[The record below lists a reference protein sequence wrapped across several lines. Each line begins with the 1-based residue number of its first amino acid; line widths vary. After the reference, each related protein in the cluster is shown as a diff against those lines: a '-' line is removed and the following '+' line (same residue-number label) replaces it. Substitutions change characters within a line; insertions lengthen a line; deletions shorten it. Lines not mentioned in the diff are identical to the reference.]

1 MLTGVR
7 SGKMARFEGK
17 TVEQAKAA
25 AAIQLGC
32 TVDKLTFKLIQAPK
46 KGWLGLF
53 RKPAI
58 IEATEPTTLSV
69 IKSDHKPV
77 QTPLKPSSR
86 DEVETVQSLTDKER
100 EQLENKRHYEA
111 NLAKMK
117 TESLALV
124 DYLIDVFKQLGVE
137 VQPQI
142 TQQTVH
148 DLKIDLTTAEPGKV
162 VGYHGRRLNA
172 MEIVATTF
180 LIYRGVKDPQVWLNV
195 GDYRERRKR
204 ALTKLGQQSVT
215 RVIASHQAVFLDPM
229 PARERKFLHQM
240 LEKEPLVKTYSHG
253 REPHR
258 SIVIAPK

>member
-1 MLTGVR
+1 MHTGVR
-7 SGKMARFEGK
+7 SGKMAKFEGK
-17 TVEQAKAA
+17 TIEQAKVNAA
-25 AAIQLGC
+25 TQLGC
-32 TVDKLTFKLIQAPK
+32 AVKELTFKLIQTPK

-53 RKPAI
+53 QRSAI
-58 IEATEPTTLSV
+58 IEVTKVT
-69 IKSDHKPV
+69 KPV
-77 QTPLKPSSR
+77 IATQTAPVTENSVLRAES
-86 DEVETVQSLTDKER
+86 ETMQPLTDKER
-100 EQLENKRHYEA
+100 EQLENERHYKA

-117 TESLALV
+117 AESLALV
-124 DYLIDVFKQLGVE
+124 DYLIDVFKQLAVE

-148 DLKIDLTTAEPGKV
+148 GLKIDLTTAEPGKV
-162 VGYHGRRLNA
+162 VGYHGCRINA
-172 MEIVATTF
+172 MEVVASAF
-180 LIYRGVKDPQVWLNV
+180 LIYHGVKDPQVQLNV

-229 PARERKFLHQM
+229 PARERKFLHQL

-253 REPHR
+253 REPYR